1 MNEIQAIE
9 TDATQ
14 ETSTIPDTKVEQ
26 FIEANLPRWQSE
38 LAALC
43 AIPGVS
49 AWADTAALQQTAQFV
64 KQALAARQLE
74 TETWTAGETSQPTLF
89 GQTQVRA
96 DAPTLL
102 FYNHY
107 DVQPIEP
114 LSAWHTDPFVLTE
127 RDGCWWARGV
137 ADGKGNLLARLAAV
151 ETYRAVYG
159 ELPINLKFIIEGEHE
174 NGSPNLTQLV
184 ADKASEL
191 AADVCVWEDGQY
203 SDDGT
208 PILNLG
214 LKGILSVELISRT
227 LSHDIHSS
235 LAGIMPS
242 AAWRLM
248 WALAAINDDK
258 DGIQIHGFYDDIAV
272 PTKEDSQFLAET
284 RKQYTVRAG
293 QRLAHFGADEY
304 TAGIKGL
311 PLLITE
317 FFTPTAN
324 VSGMQSGYVGP
335 GTMAVLPAYAMAR
348 LDFRLVPN
356 QQPLV
361 VLEQL
366 KAYLKNYNFD
376 DLEVRLNGA
385 AYPPARTSPSDAF
398 VGLAARTAREVA
410 GVEPLLVPL
419 APTSGPLA
427 IFKAA
432 LDDLPTV
439 GVGAGYDGS
448 NQHAPD
454 ENIRRDDFVR
464 HVNFLV
470 QLMRNL
476 VGFKN
481 EPKLTAPAE
490 AESEPELEPFNLD
503 FGSNIFENNPS
514 EIPISSSSIEAGLE
528 PFSLDSGSPNG
539 SSTGLSPL
547 AVGDADLE
555 PFNFDFGPDI
565 VETESD
571 ANTLNIAELNIVEQ
585 PDSLDTPEVAL
596 SDKPTSN
603 GSGNPRKPKTD
614 SRHKRRKRSKHS

>member
-1 MNEIQAIE
+1 MDESQAIE
-9 TDATQ
+9 TGATQ
-14 ETSTIPDTKVEQ
+14 ETITPADTNVEQ

-49 AWADTAALQQTAQFV
+49 AWGNTAALQQTAQFV
-64 KQALAARQLE
+64 NQALTDRQLE
-74 TETWTAGETSQPTLF
+74 TESWTTGETGQPAIF
-89 GQTQVRA
+89 GQTQMQP

-114 LSAWHTDPFVLTE
+114 LSAWNTDPFVLAE

-137 ADGKGNLLARLAAV
+137 ADSKGNLVARLAAV

-184 ADKASEL
+184 TDQASTL

-214 LKGILSVELISRT
+214 LKGILSVELISRPLT
-227 LSHDIHSS
+227 QDVHSS

-258 DGIQIHGFYDDIAV
+258 DGIQIHGFYDEIAV

-284 RKQYTVRAG
+284 RKQYAARAS
-293 QRLAHFGADEY
+293 QRLAHFGVDEY
-304 TAGIKGL
+304 TAGVKGL

-335 GTMAVLPAYAMAR
+335 GTMMVLPAYAMAR

-366 KAYLKNYNFD
+366 KAYLKNYNFED
-376 DLEVRLNGA
+376 IEVRLNGA
-385 AYPPARTSPSDAF
+385 AYHPARTSPTDAF

-419 APTSGPLA
+419 APASGPLA

-432 LDDLPTV
+432 LEDLPTI
-439 GVGAGYDGS
+439 GAGTAYDGS
-448 NQHAPD
+448 NQHAPN

-464 HVNFLV
+464 HVKFLV

-481 EPKLTAPAE
+481 EPKQTVPAE
-490 AESEPELEPFNLD
+490 NEP
-503 FGSNIFENNPS
+503 
-514 EIPISSSSIEAGLE
+514 ALE
-528 PFSLDSGSPNG
+528 PFSLDVESNIFERGLDDVPTLAINIETDLEPFSLNLNSPNDSSIGLG
-539 SSTGLSPL
+539 SL
-547 AVGDADLE
+547 AVGDMDLE
-555 PFNFDFGPDI
+555 PFNFDFGPA
-565 VETESD
+565 VVKTEAKSI
-571 ANTLNIAELNIVEQ
+571 ANTLNVAEVTG
-585 PDSLDTPEVAL
+585 SLETPEVAL
-596 SDKPTSN
+596 PDKPTN
-603 GSGNPRKPKTD
+603 GPGSPRKPKTD
-614 SRHKRRKRSKHS
+614 SRHKRHKRSKHT